1 VLLTWRRI
9 EPRPALDYSRGM
21 SHRRAA
27 FTLVELLVVIGIIA
41 LLLSI
46 LLPALS
52 RARQAARAT
61 LCASNMRQIG
71 TGWLLYAI
79 DNESA
84 AAPGRMANDPSTAAS
99 ANRYWVGNGEHW
111 RPRWYVTLGAS
122 AGFYAFDF
130 PSPHKAD
137 DNTKL
142 VDNPLFL
149 CPTVDWRNNR
159 NFGYGYNYQFLGNS
173 RTKTDGS
180 GRFINFPVKISRI
193 AASETVMAADSLGTA
208 AGKPAHLRLG
218 YREDGSDDP
227 FALGN
232 HGWSLDPPRIVG
244 DAGSEYCNDNDRN
257 PESRSA
263 PDDRH
268 AGRANFLFCDTRVVA
283 MKPEEAGY
291 RRNADGSY
299 KINGDGAHNRMF
311 DGTGEDQ
318 DPPRIDK

>member
-1 VLLTWRRI
+1 MTTARFRR
-9 EPRPALDYSRGM
+9 SG
-21 SHRRAA
+21 
-27 FTLVELLVVIGIIA
+27 FTLVELLVVIGIIG
-41 LLLSI
+41 LLLSL

-84 AAPGRMANDPSTAAS
+84 AAPGRMANDTSGRPG
-99 ANRYWVGNGEHW
+99 ANVYWVGNGEQW
-111 RPRWYVTLGAS
+111 RPRWYITLGAS
-122 AGFYAFDF
+122 AGFHAYDF
-130 PSPHKAD
+130 PSPLPAD

-142 VDNPLFL
+142 VDNEVFL
-149 CPTVDWRNNR
+149 CPEVDWRNNR
-159 NFGYGYNYQFLGNS
+159 NYNYGYNFQFLGNS
-173 RTKTDGS
+173 RKKTDGS

-193 AASETVMAADSLGTA
+193 AASSTVMAADSLGTA
-208 AGKPAHLRLG
+208 AGKPAHLRRG
-218 YREDGSDDP
+218 YREDGGNDA

-244 DAGSEYCNDNDRN
+244 DAGSEYCNDSDRR

-268 AGRANFLFCDTRVVA
+268 TGRANFLFCDTRVQA
-283 MKPEEAGY
+283 MKPAELGY
-291 RRNADGSY
+291 GRRDDGIY
-299 KINGDGAHNRMF
+299 LINGPGIHNRFF
-311 DGTGEDQ
+311 DGTGEDR
-318 DPPRIDK
+318 DPPRIDR